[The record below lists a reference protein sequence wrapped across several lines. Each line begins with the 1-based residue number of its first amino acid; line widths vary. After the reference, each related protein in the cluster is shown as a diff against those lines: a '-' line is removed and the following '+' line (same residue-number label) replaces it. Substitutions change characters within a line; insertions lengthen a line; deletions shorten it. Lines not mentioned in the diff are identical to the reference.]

1 MKNKFVCFGEIMLR
15 LKSPGTERLF
25 QSERFDATF
34 GGAEANVAISL
45 ANFGLNAS
53 FVTATPDN
61 DISRACEMELRRFGV
76 DTSMVKHTEG
86 RFGIYYLEAGS
97 CQRPSKVIYDRD
109 FTSFARIK
117 SGDFDWHEILYDAAW
132 FHVSGI
138 TAGVTEDCAKEAL
151 NAVKVAHELGVTVS
165 LDLNY
170 RAKLWK
176 YGKEPT
182 EVMTEIA
189 KYADV
194 LISGAG
200 DCQRML
206 GLIPET
212 PDDSIEVN
220 LDTYKD
226 LCSKALKAFPNL
238 KCVSIT
244 IRRSLSGDR
253 NTWAACIDDSKE
265 FYVTR
270 TFDIADIVDRVGGGD
285 SFAAGL
291 IYGLYVKKDSKA
303 AVDFAIGASTL
314 KHSIFGDFNRVT
326 VDEVESL
333 IGGDGTVRI
342 AR

>member
-25 QSERFDATF
+25 QSEHFDATF

-45 ANFGLNAS
+45 SNFGMNAS

-61 DISRACEMELRRFGV
+61 DVSKSCIAELRKFGV
-76 DTSMVKHTEG
+76 DTSDVKYTDG
-86 RFGIYYLEAGS
+86 RFGIYYIEAGS

-109 FTSFARIK
+109 FTSFASIQ
-117 SGDFDWHEILYDAAW
+117 SGDFDWKEILKDAIW

-138 TAGVTEDCAKEAL
+138 TAAITEETAKEAL
-151 NAVKVAHELGVTVS
+151 NAVKAAKEIGATVS
-165 LDLNY
+165 VDLNY

-182 EVMTEIA
+182 DVMPELT

-200 DCQRML
+200 DCQKML
-206 GLIPET
+206 GIIPET

-220 LDTYKD
+220 IDTYKD
-226 LCSKALKAFPNL
+226 ICDKALKIYPNL
-238 KCVSIT
+238 KYVSIT
-244 IRRSLSGDR
+244 IRRSLSGDH
-253 NTWAACIDDSKE
+253 NTWAACINDRNA
-265 FYVTR
+265 FYVSR
-270 TFDIADIVDRVGGGD
+270 AYDIADIVDRVGGGD
-285 SFAAGL
+285 SFAGGL
-291 IYGLYVKKDSKA
+291 IYGLYTKNDAKS
-303 AVDFAIGASTL
+303 AVEFAVGASTL
-314 KHSIFGDFNRVT
+314 KHSILGDFNRVT
-326 VDEVESL
+326 VDEVENL